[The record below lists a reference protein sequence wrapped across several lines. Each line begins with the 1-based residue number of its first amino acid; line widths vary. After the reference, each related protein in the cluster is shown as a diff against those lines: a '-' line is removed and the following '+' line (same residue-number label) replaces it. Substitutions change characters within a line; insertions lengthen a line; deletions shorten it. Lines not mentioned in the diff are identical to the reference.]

1 MKLCLK
7 RIVWVYLNINMQV
20 RRNNLW
26 QYVAVALFVG
36 SLLLMYIFE
45 IRQHSYQPISKV
57 QDETGKGI
65 ALPLR
70 FFSPLGESLPHHFIV
85 NIKAPLSNE
94 ALFLYIPYFEQD
106 LELFFNDNPLQD
118 YIKASKRIGP
128 LSSAFAIVPLPRQ
141 FLKAENNTV
150 TILLGATSD
159 KTNFIIL
166 SPLYL
171 GNEIEIKALYRNR
184 LFVEN
189 DLKSALSGMQLFLA
203 FSSFILVY
211 LRRTETVF
219 LWLGLAMSTSSIL
232 SIANIAQ
239 TFPQFETLAPWFYFL
254 SVSAALSFVGFIL
267 SLSKLQPSVHLIWAV
282 FLIPIVSLTLI
293 MTDISPPIVVMRYLI
308 LPVVFLSLLIGFILM
323 GRLLWWNSTP
333 HIAFLASG
341 MALMLAMAVN
351 NLFFR
356 FGFIDIGYLSA
367 QPARALALTGIAVF
381 MMTRIV
387 ETANA
392 LDQAAKVLADRLR
405 QREEE
410 LSVLYEHDRLL
421 VENAASLNERN
432 RLTAELH
439 DGVAGY
445 LSTIVALSDSAE
457 PDSHSIQSVA
467 RDALAELRLVINTM
481 AFPDNTLRMELA
493 SLYDRSVAPLTH
505 LGIQV
510 DWSMV
515 KLPDVNWLSAEEKM
529 SILRILQ
536 EAISNALRHGKP
548 RQLLISG
555 DSALVG
561 LFVIRVINTGG
572 IALGQ
577 YNEENGLGLQNMQ
590 RRAQALGGSISLQ
603 KLSDG
608 AEFALILPIDAA

>member
-1 MKLCLK
+1 
-7 RIVWVYLNINMQV
+7 MQV

-45 IRQHSYQPISKV
+45 MRLHSYQPISKV
-57 QDETGKGI
+57 QDETGRGI

-70 FFSPLGESLPHHFIV
+70 FFSPLGESSPRHFIA

-94 ALFLYIPYFEQD
+94 VLFLYIPYFEQD
-106 LELFFNDNPLQD
+106 LELLVNDNPLQD
-118 YIKASKRIGP
+118 YIRASKRIGP

-159 KTNFIIL
+159 KTNFLIL

-171 GNEIEIKALYRNR
+171 GNEIEINALYRNR

-203 FSSFILVY
+203 FSSLILAY

-232 SIANIAQ
+232 SIGNIAQ
-239 TFPQFETLAPWFYFL
+239 TFPQFEMLAPWFYFI

-267 SLSKLQPSVHLIWAV
+267 SLSKLHPPVHLLWAV
-282 FLIPIVSLTLI
+282 FLIPIISLTLI
-293 MTDISPPIVVMRYLI
+293 MTDISSPIVVMRYLI
-308 LPVVFLSLLIGFILM
+308 LPVVFLSLLIGFIFM

-333 HIAFLASG
+333 HIAFIASG

-356 FGFIDIGYLSA
+356 LGFIDIGYLSA

-387 ETANA
+387 ETANG
-392 LDQAAKVLADRLR
+392 LDQAAEVLADRLR

-445 LSTIVALSDSAE
+445 LSTIVALSDSPE
-457 PDSHSIQSVA
+457 PDSHNIQSVA

-505 LGIQV
+505 LGIQF

-529 SILRILQ
+529 SIIRILQ

-561 LFVIRVINTGG
+561 LIVIRVINTGG
-572 IALGQ
+572 NALGQ

-608 AEFALILPIDAA
+608 AEFALILPIGAA

>member
-1 MKLCLK
+1 
-7 RIVWVYLNINMQV
+7 MQV

-45 IRQHSYQPISKV
+45 MRLHSYQPISKV
-57 QDETGKGI
+57 QDEKGRGI

-70 FFSPLGESLPHHFIV
+70 FFSPLGESSPHHFIA

-94 ALFLYIPYFEQD
+94 VLFLYIPYFEQD
-106 LELFFNDNPLQD
+106 LELFVNENPLQD
-118 YIKASKRIGP
+118 YIRASKRIGP

-159 KTNFIIL
+159 KTNFLIL

-171 GNEIEIKALYRNR
+171 GNEIEINALYRNR

-232 SIANIAQ
+232 SIGNIAQ
-239 TFPQFETLAPWFYFL
+239 TFPQFETLAPWFYFI

-267 SLSKLQPSVHLIWAV
+267 SLSKLQPPVHLLWAV
-282 FLIPIVSLTLI
+282 FLIPIISLTLI
-293 MTDISPPIVVMRYLI
+293 MTDISSPIVVMRYLI
-308 LPVVFLSLLIGFILM
+308 LPVVFLSLLIGFIFM

-333 HIAFLASG
+333 HIAFIASG

-356 FGFIDIGYLSA
+356 LGFIDIGYLSA

-387 ETANA
+387 ETANG
-392 LDQAAKVLADRLR
+392 LDQAAEVLADRLR

-445 LSTIVALSDSAE
+445 LSTIVALSDSPE
-457 PDSHSIQSVA
+457 PDSHNIQSVA

-493 SLYDRSVAPLTH
+493 SLYDRSVAPLTR

-572 IALGQ
+572 NALGQ
-577 YNEENGLGLQNMQ
+577 YNEEKGLGLQNMQ

-608 AEFALILPIDAA
+608 AEFALILPIGAA

>member
-1 MKLCLK
+1 
-7 RIVWVYLNINMQV
+7 VY
-20 RRNNLW
+20 R
-26 QYVAVALFVG
+26 
-36 SLLLMYIFE
+36 
-45 IRQHSYQPISKV
+45 
-57 QDETGKGI
+57 
-65 ALPLR
+65 
-70 FFSPLGESLPHHFIV
+70 
-85 NIKAPLSNE
+85 
-94 ALFLYIPYFEQD
+94 
-106 LELFFNDNPLQD
+106 
-118 YIKASKRIGP
+118 ASKRIGP

-159 KTNFIIL
+159 KTNFLIL

-171 GNEIEIKALYRNR
+171 GNEIEINALYRNR

-232 SIANIAQ
+232 SIGNIAQ
-239 TFPQFETLAPWFYFL
+239 TFPQFETLAPWFYFI

-267 SLSKLQPSVHLIWAV
+267 SLSKLQPPVHLLWAV
-282 FLIPIVSLTLI
+282 FLIPIISLTLI
-293 MTDISPPIVVMRYLI
+293 MTDISSPIVVMRYLI
-308 LPVVFLSLLIGFILM
+308 LPVVFLSLLIGFIFM

-333 HIAFLASG
+333 HIAFIASG

-356 FGFIDIGYLSA
+356 LGFIDIGYLSA

-387 ETANA
+387 ETANG
-392 LDQAAKVLADRLR
+392 LDQAAEVLADRLR

-445 LSTIVALSDSAE
+445 LSTIVALSDSPE
-457 PDSHSIQSVA
+457 PDSHNIQSVA

-493 SLYDRSVAPLTH
+493 SLYDRSVAPLTR

-515 KLPDVNWLSAEEKM
+515 KLPDVNWLSAEEKL

-572 IALGQ
+572 NALGQ
-577 YNEENGLGLQNMQ
+577 YNEEKGLGLQNMQ

-608 AEFALILPIDAA
+608 AEFALILPIGAA